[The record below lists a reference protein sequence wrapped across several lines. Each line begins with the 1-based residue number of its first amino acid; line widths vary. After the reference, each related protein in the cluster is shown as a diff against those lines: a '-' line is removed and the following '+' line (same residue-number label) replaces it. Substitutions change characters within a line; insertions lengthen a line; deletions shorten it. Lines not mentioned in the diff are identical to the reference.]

1 VLYKHE
7 ATKVFLVASLYKRGG
22 KGNEEVLAVE
32 KPEGKSG
39 VK

>member
-1 VLYKHE
+1 MKRPRKSWSLLYIRE
-7 ATKVFLVASLYKRGG
+7 EE
-22 KGNEEVLAVE
+22 KGDEEVLAVE